1 MSLYIPD
8 VKIPEGQQSILMWLS
23 SDGTVAYYVGTY
35 PKLGGEVKAIEI
47 PDHGNLID
55 REAFRRDM
63 DNHYPFDKYSQSKHG
78 VADSAKST
86 ILMMLAH
93 APILIPAEDTTEK

>member
-1 MSLYIPD
+1 MSLYIPE
-8 VKIPEGQQSILMWLS
+8 VKIPQDKQSILMWLS

-55 REAFRRDM
+55 REAFRRDV
-63 DNHYPFDKYSQSKHG
+63 DNHYPFDTTE
-78 VADSAKST
+78 AKSRKWYWLHDVGT
-86 ILMMLAH
+86 C
-93 APILIPAEDTTEK
+93 D